1 VYTHYWESRKA
12 LTTVAGWDY
21 LTVQSLEWWKEVLKA
36 KGLQTARI
44 EAWSKMKGPMMAQL

>member
-36 KGLQTARI
+36 KGLQTAMI